1 MSSFDVLEEAG
12 ELTRRGQPFALATV
26 VWRQGPSSGQQ
37 GSRAIITAAGEL
49 HGWIGGACAE
59 PAVIREAQQVISE
72 GVPRLLLL
80 GTPDQF
86 GAAVPDGMTVVPI
99 ACQSEGALEVYIE
112 PVLPAPHL
120 VVVGRSPMVAT
131 LADLSRALGWR
142 TTVLDRGAFSAAD
155 ADESSM
161 VVVATQGHG
170 DEDAVEQAAAARPAY
185 LGLVGSARRGAAVLG
200 YLRDR
205 GVPQDQLDRVH
216 VPAGLDLGRTSHR
229 EIAVAILAELVQ
241 LRASGGLAVAAR
253 AARAGAFP
261 GEGGRAE
268 GVSPPSGEVRGGRS
282 GGSPP
287 RDSTDPVCGMTVT
300 ADASSYPLEH
310 EGVTYYFCCA
320 GCRRSF
326 QENPA
331 AHGEGEP
338 MLITNEF
345 EVAQPVEKVWK
356 FFGDIPQVAT
366 CLPGAELTEDLGGE
380 KYQGRVAIRMGP
392 VRLQFGGT
400 AEIAERDE
408 AAKRVIVNAAGA
420 EEKGRG
426 QASMVITATLAR
438 SSRGTRV
445 NVAQDLQLSGAA
457 AQYGRGMISDVSSVL
472 MRDFATTMQDR
483 IERIERG
490 ESAEQIAAAG
500 SSPASGLALGLR
512 AAFMA
517 LSRVFRRFFLPYHA
531 PAS

>member
-1 MSSFDVLEEAG
+1 MQSWDVLEEAG

-59 PAVIREAQQVISE
+59 PVVIRAAQQVITE

-142 TTVLDRGAFSAAD
+142 TTVLDRGAFTAAD

-185 LGLVGSARRGAAVLG
+185 LGLVGSARRGMAVLG

-241 LRASGGLAVAAR
+241 LRASGDLTVTGSAAG
-253 AARAGAFP
+253 AATAASGGAGAFP
-261 GEGGRAE
+261 VEGGRAE
-268 GVSPPSGEVRGGRS
+268 GVSPPSGHS
-282 GGSPP
+282 ASPGGSPP
-287 RDSTDPVCGMTVT
+287 RDNRDPVCGMTVA

-310 EGVTYYFCCA
+310 DGETYYFCCA

-331 AHGEGEP
+331 AYLKE
-338 MLITNEF
+338 
-345 EVAQPVEKVWK
+345 
-356 FFGDIPQVAT
+356 
-366 CLPGAELTEDLGGE
+366 
-380 KYQGRVAIRMGP
+380 
-392 VRLQFGGT
+392 
-400 AEIAERDE
+400 
-408 AAKRVIVNAAGA
+408 
-420 EEKGRG
+420 
-426 QASMVITATLAR
+426 
-438 SSRGTRV
+438 SRC
-445 NVAQDLQLSGAA
+445 
-457 AQYGRGMISDVSSVL
+457 
-472 MRDFATTMQDR
+472 
-483 IERIERG
+483 
-490 ESAEQIAAAG
+490 
-500 SSPASGLALGLR
+500 
-512 AAFMA
+512 
-517 LSRVFRRFFLPYHA
+517 
-531 PAS
+531 